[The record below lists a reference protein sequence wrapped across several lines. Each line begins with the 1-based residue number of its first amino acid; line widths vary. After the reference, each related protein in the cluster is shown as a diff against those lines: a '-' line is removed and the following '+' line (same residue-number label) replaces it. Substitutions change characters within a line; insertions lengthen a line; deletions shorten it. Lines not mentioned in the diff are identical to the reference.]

1 MDAHDTSGD
10 GKTPEDIIGR
20 GNQALRIMTT
30 SFMLEATF
38 GIKLTSDLLCCRKV
52 VLGAIESDD
61 RHGMPQ
67 IRRMTRI
74 EAVGQIH
81 GTLQDVPEKGP
92 ANLFAGLSEAAS
104 MDLIGFGPKAASLGS
119 SEEFTRFDVH
129 SLALSTAYEREDK
142 DDELGKGKLARPGE
156 ILSGLLGFGGN
167 FFGDEAQKTRK
178 DRGNLACI
186 FMAGSVP

>member
-1 MDAHDTSGD
+1 MNTHDASGD

-38 GIKLTSDLLCCRKV
+38 GIELTSHLVCCRKV
-52 VLGAIESDD
+52 VLRAIESDD

-74 EAVGQIH
+74 EAVGQLH

-92 ANLFAGLSEAAS
+92 ANLFAGLSEAAP

-119 SEEFTRFDVH
+119 PEEFTRFNVH

-142 DDELGKGKLARPGE
+142 DD
-156 ILSGLLGFGGN
+156 
-167 FFGDEAQKTRK
+167 
-178 DRGNLACI
+178 
-186 FMAGSVP
+186 